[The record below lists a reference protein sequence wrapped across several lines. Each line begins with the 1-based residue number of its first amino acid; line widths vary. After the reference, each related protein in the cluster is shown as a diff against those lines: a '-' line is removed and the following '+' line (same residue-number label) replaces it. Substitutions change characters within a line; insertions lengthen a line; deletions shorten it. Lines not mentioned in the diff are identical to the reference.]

1 MPKLTGSFARL
12 LLVLLPACIAVGCEK
27 ADEKKPPSQVAAKV
41 NAEEITVHQVND
53 ALAKIPN
60 IPPEATTQAMRQILD
75 RLIEQELARKKAV
88 ENKLDRT
95 PSFLRAVEAAKN
107 EILSRAYS
115 DHVAA
120 LQPQPT
126 AEEIKKFYSSHPAL
140 FAERRV
146 LDLEEIAVQLAEGLA
161 AGLQE
166 LTAKGATKRELV
178 SWLTL
183 QDAKFTESRG
193 LRSAEQIPL
202 DLLPKLQEMKPGDLR
217 LIEYDG
223 RLGVYRVMAVK
234 AEPATEA
241 QAAPWI
247 QQFLFNQRLRET
259 MAKEMKQ
266 LKVAAK
272 IEYIGEFAGKAAP
285 LDKPA
290 AKPAPVEETKS
301 PAPNVEKGIRGLR

>member
-1 MPKLTGSFARL
+1 M
-12 LLVLLPACIAVGCEK
+12 
-27 ADEKKPPSQVAAKV
+27 
-41 NAEEITVHQVND
+41 
-53 ALAKIPN
+53 
-60 IPPEATTQAMRQILD
+60 
-75 RLIEQELARKKAV
+75 
-88 ENKLDRT
+88 
-95 PSFLRAVEAAKN
+95 
-107 EILSRAYS
+107 
-115 DHVAA
+115 
-120 LQPQPT
+120 
-126 AEEIKKFYSSHPAL
+126 
-140 FAERRV
+140 
-146 LDLEEIAVQLAEGLA
+146 
-161 AGLQE
+161 
-166 LTAKGATKRELV
+166 

-266 LKVAAK
+266 IKAAAK